1 MGLFVHTTS
10 LAWLIKPPIRNPDQR
25 GGRVRLQVSGRL
37 EQQQTLTPQLILS
50 MDILQLGVTDLE
62 ARIQK
67 EFTENPALELVEN
80 PAPTGDSST
89 EPVDSEARRLMDI
102 VDQWDRPMTGERR
115 QVGSS
120 EASDAKHEALMNTID
135 RPESLESFLI
145 RQLQL
150 LDLSPA
156 LRQACESICGN
167 LDDRGWFIGEI
178 SDFARCINKSEPVL
192 TRALEVV
199 RRLDP
204 PGVGAMNLADCLLLQ
219 LNSVVGSAEYR
230 IIEECLDELLGNSL
244 PKIVEKLELPL
255 AEIQEACDVI
265 RQLDPTPGSAF
276 GDQGHQGIVPEIAV
290 DEIGDKFVVRLAND
304 RLPDLRISSAC
315 SSMLEEPQLKPEVAE
330 YIRTRVEGAR
340 SLIQSIDLRRRTLL
354 DIAQAVVDRQ
364 EDFFRHGPSRI
375 HALTM
380 QEIAETTGVHISTV
394 SRSANGKYVQTPHG
408 VIELRRL
415 FTGGVAREDGG
426 VESRESI
433 CEAIR
438 SIIEDEDTAYP
449 LSDTQLA
456 KKLATQGIQ
465 IARRTVSKYR
475 ERAGI
480 PQAKLRKR
488 YKA

>member
-1 MGLFVHTTS
+1 M
-10 LAWLIKPPIRNPDQR
+10 
-25 GGRVRLQVSGRL
+25 RLQVSGRL

-80 PAPTGDSST
+80 SAPTGDSST
-89 EPVDSEARRLMDI
+89 EPIDSEARRLMDI

-230 IIEECLDELLGNSL
+230 IIEECLDELLGNAL

-394 SRSANGKYVQTPHG
+394 SR
-408 VIELRRL
+408 
-415 FTGGVAREDGG
+415 
-426 VESRESI
+426 
-433 CEAIR
+433 
-438 SIIEDEDTAYP
+438 
-449 LSDTQLA
+449 
-456 KKLATQGIQ
+456 
-465 IARRTVSKYR
+465 
-475 ERAGI
+475 
-480 PQAKLRKR
+480 
-488 YKA
+488 

>member
-1 MGLFVHTTS
+1 M
-10 LAWLIKPPIRNPDQR
+10 
-25 GGRVRLQVSGRL
+25 RLQISGRL

-67 EFTENPALELVEN
+67 EFTENPALELVEK
-80 PAPTGDSST
+80 PTFTADAPTENTS
-89 EPVDSEARRLMDI
+89 EKVDDETRRLMDI
-102 VDQWDRPMTGERR
+102 VDNWERPVTGERR

-120 EASDAKHEALMNTID
+120 EASDAKHEALMNTVD
-135 RPESLESFLI
+135 RPESLEAFLV
-145 RQLQL
+145 RQLQML
-150 LDLSPA
+150 ELDPT
-156 LRQACESICGN
+156 LRQACEIVCAN
-167 LDDRGWFIGEI
+167 LDDRGWFIG
-178 SDFARCINKSEPVL
+178 DVADLARCTNKSEPVL
-192 TRALEVV
+192 ARALEVV

-204 PGVGAMNLADCLLLQ
+204 PGIGAMDLSDCLLLQ
-219 LNSVVGSAEYR
+219 LNSVVGSTEYR
-230 IIEECLDELLGNSL
+230 IIEECLADLLANAL
-244 PKIVEKLELPL
+244 PKMAEKLSVSME
-255 AEIQEACDVI
+255 EVQEACDVI
-265 RQLDPTPGSAF
+265 RQLDPAPGSAF
-276 GDQGHQGIVPEIAV
+276 ADRGHHGIVPEIAV
-290 DEIGDKFVVRLAND
+290 DEVGEKFVARLASD

-315 SSMLEEPQLKPEVAE
+315 SAMLEEPKLKPEVEE
-330 YIRTRVEGAR
+330 YIKTRVESAR
-340 SLIQSIDLRRRTLL
+340 ALIHSVELRRRTLL
-354 DIAQAVVDRQ
+354 DIAQAVIERQ

-375 HALTM
+375 QVLTM
-380 QEIAETTGVHISTV
+380 QEVADATGVHISTV
-394 SRSANGKYVQTPHG
+394 SRSANGKYMQTPHG

-415 FTGGVAREDGG
+415 FTGGVEREDGG

-438 SIIEDEDTAYP
+438 DIIDAEDPAYP

-456 KKLATQGIQ
+456 KKLAAQSVK